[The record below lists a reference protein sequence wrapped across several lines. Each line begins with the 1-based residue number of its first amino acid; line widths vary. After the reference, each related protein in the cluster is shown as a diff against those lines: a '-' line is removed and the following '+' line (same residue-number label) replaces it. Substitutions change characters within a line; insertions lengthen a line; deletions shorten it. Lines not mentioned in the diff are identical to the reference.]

1 MAIVPKRKVERAPR
15 VDTLIKP
22 ISFAIIGMF
31 IYQVMKGVSM
41 DIPRIDTSDVELLR
55 NVILEPSSRSTHYVV
70 LCHSDSGEEDAK
82 SAKPISSVFL
92 DSYAN
97 GGFDPNSSVEY
108 LLLDCNYELPSS
120 GLSVY
125 QKLNLNKKTY
135 PQVFVSSSNLEA
147 PKQIPAKYLKT
158 GNMLTTAIKK
168 LIVPSAI
175 ALSKTAQLKNICLD
189 NDFCFLLMK
198 SGEVSSGIKSTM
210 SSLAA
215 EFKNTNTAITHVN
228 ADDFYLANLEEITL
242 SIPEYKEG
250 LQRLIAFKKLG
261 GSAKVIENSTEK
273 SGRLK
278 TSISI
283 FKGNAE
289 DLEAVNSYVT
299 GIISGSIPTTKVS
312 ALPTIKTRT
321 KKSQKTILAKRE
333 KLVQRAKERS
343 QKSKLE
349 QETSSS
355 STSKEDAKRDR
366 KAERDR
372 RRREHNAANNVKEK
386 TPEQIR
392 EMEANRRRRMEE
404 EAAKWN
410 MMDSDLDDLA
420 NEDDESSSSS
430 SGDSY
435 SSFEEFDGEEEW
447 VDVDED
453 DDDGEIMDL
462 D

>member
-1 MAIVPKRKVERAPR
+1 
-15 VDTLIKP
+15 
-22 ISFAIIGMF
+22 
-31 IYQVMKGVSM
+31 
-41 DIPRIDTSDVELLR
+41 
-55 NVILEPSSRSTHYVV
+55 
-70 LCHSDSGEEDAK
+70 
-82 SAKPISSVFL
+82 
-92 DSYAN
+92 
-97 GGFDPNSSVEY
+97 
-108 LLLDCNYELPSS
+108 
-120 GLSVY
+120 
-125 QKLNLNKKTY
+125 
-135 PQVFVSSSNLEA
+135 
-147 PKQIPAKYLKT
+147 
-158 GNMLTTAIKK
+158 
-168 LIVPSAI
+168 
-175 ALSKTAQLKNICLD
+175 
-189 NDFCFLLMK
+189 MK

-392 EMEANRRRRMEE
+392 EMEAIRRRRMED

-453 DDDGEIMDL
+453 EDDDDGEIMDL